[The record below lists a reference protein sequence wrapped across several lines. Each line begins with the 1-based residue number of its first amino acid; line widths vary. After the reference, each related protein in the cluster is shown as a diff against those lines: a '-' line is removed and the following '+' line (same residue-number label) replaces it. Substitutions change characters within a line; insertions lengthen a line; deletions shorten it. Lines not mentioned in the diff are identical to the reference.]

1 MHVQV
6 RLLHCDG
13 GRRVVLVSA
22 RDGERFLG
30 SALGEAG
37 DAEEAEDR
45 ARARLLA
52 RLENPGP
59 AAAVPERSPSL
70 PERVSASPTPAP
82 VKERPAPLPT
92 RTVAASEPGLPAPP
106 EAPPPAAPP
115 PATPSPAAASAPP
128 EPAPLPATPAPPAPP
143 SPVEDP
149 QDWSAELTHL
159 DQQLRRLG
167 WDREREAAY
176 LQRCFGHPSRDR
188 ITVYAD
194 LIAYLQAIETL
205 EPGCDPATAA
215 VPLRRADLL
224 EQCNLLL
231 QQLGWDGSMG
241 RSFLEKHL
249 GVSSRQQ
256 LKDADLL
263 RFNMLLEEETLL
275 AADGGP
281 AAPGLEG

>member
-1 MHVQV
+1 MQLQVQ
-6 RLLHCDG
+6 LLRCEV

-22 RDGERFLG
+22 REGERFLG

-52 RLENPGP
+52 SLQ
-59 AAAVPERSPSL
+59 SPSTL
-70 PERVSASPTPAP
+70 RAPRQAPDQPSRPSPPPAP
-82 VKERPAPLPT
+82 
-92 RTVAASEPGLPAPP
+92 EPVT
-106 EAPPPAAPP
+106 PAAPP
-115 PATPSPAAASAPP
+115 EPQNPPQQETRPESQPPP
-128 EPAPLPATPAPPAPP
+128 EPQPSAEPQPAP
-143 SPVEDP
+143 EDP

-159 DQQLRRLG
+159 DLQMRRLG
-167 WDREREAAY
+167 WDREREALY
-176 LQRCFGHPSRDR
+176 LQRSFGHPSRDR

-194 LIAYLQAIETL
+194 LIAYLQAIEVL
-205 EPGCDPATAA
+205 EPGCDPAAVA
-215 VPLRRADLL
+215 VPLRRTDLL
-224 EQCNLLL
+224 DQCNLLL
-231 QQLGWDGSMG
+231 QQLGWDGSRG

-275 AADGGP
+275 GGADGP
-281 AAPGLEG
+281 ADSGSPD

>member
-1 MHVQV
+1 MQLQV

-22 RDGERFLG
+22 REGERFLG

-52 RLENPGP
+52 NLQSTGTARLPRQAAAPAPASAPKPPTPP
-59 AAAVPERSPSL
+59 AAEVPK
-70 PERVSASPTPAP
+70 PT
-82 VKERPAPLPT
+82 PAPLPT
-92 RTVAASEPGLPAPP
+92 TE
-106 EAPPPAAPP
+106 
-115 PATPSPAAASAPP
+115 
-128 EPAPLPATPAPPAPP
+128 PLPAAEAP
-143 SPVEDP
+143 STSVSQEEDP

-159 DQQLRRLG
+159 DLQMRRLG
-167 WDREREAAY
+167 WDREREAIY
-176 LQRCFGHPSRDR
+176 LQRSFSHPSRDR

-194 LIAYLQAIETL
+194 LIAYLQAIEAL
-205 EPGCDPATAA
+205 EPGCDPATVP

-224 EQCNLLL
+224 DQCNLLL
-231 QQLGWDGSMG
+231 QQLGWDGAMG
-241 RSFLEKHL
+241 RRFLEQHL

-275 AADGGP
+275 GTADGPAGP
-281 AAPGLEG
+281 VTPG

>member
-52 RLENPGP
+52 RLQNPGP
-59 AAAVPERSPSL
+59 AATAPERA
-70 PERVSASPTPAP
+70 SASPTPAP
-82 VKERPAPLPT
+82 VKERPAPPST
-92 RTVAASEPGLPAPP
+92 RTMAVSEPRLPAPP
-106 EAPPPAAPP
+106 QAPPPAPP
-115 PATPSPAAASAPP
+115 SAVAAS
-128 EPAPLPATPAPPAPP
+128 APPAPP

-159 DQQLRRLG
+159 DLQLRRLG

-275 AADGGP
+275 AAAGGT
-281 AAPGLEG
+281 AAPGPEG

>member
-52 RLENPGP
+52 RLEGPGP
-59 AAAVPERSPSL
+59 AAAGQERAPSAPQRSP
-70 PERVSASPTPAP
+70 
-82 VKERPAPLPT
+82 
-92 RTVAASEPGLPAPP
+92 AAL
-106 EAPPPAAPP
+106 
-115 PATPSPAAASAPP
+115 TPSPAAEPPAPSPKRSVAATEPLLAATTELVPTELVPPGPAPAEPPPSPPAPP
-128 EPAPLPATPAPPAPP
+128 APAPPAPP
-143 SPVEDP
+143 SPDEDP

-159 DQQLRRLG
+159 DLQLRRLG
-167 WDREREAAY
+167 WDRDREAAY

-215 VPLRRADLL
+215 VPLRRSDLL

-263 RFNMLLEEETLL
+263 RFNMLLEEETMG
-275 AADGGP
+275 AAKGGP

>member
-52 RLENPGP
+52 RLQNPGEAP
-59 AAAVPERSPSL
+59 AAL
-70 PERVSASPTPAP
+70 AP
-82 VKERPAPLPT
+82 PPLKERPAPPAT
-92 RTVAASEPGLPAPP
+92 RSLADSVPPLPAPP
-106 EAPPPAAPP
+106 VPAPPPA
-115 PATPSPAAASAPP
+115 PASPAPASP
-128 EPAPLPATPAPPAPP
+128 E
-143 SPVEDP
+143 EDP

-159 DQQLRRLG
+159 DLQLRRLG

-205 EPGCDPATAA
+205 EPGCDPTTAA

-263 RFNMLLEEETLL
+263 RFNMLLEEETLR
-275 AADGGP
+275 AADGG
-281 AAPGLEG
+281 AAAAVLEA

>member
-22 RDGERFLG
+22 RDGDRFLG

-52 RLENPGP
+52 HLQNPGP
-59 AAAVPERSPSL
+59 TAAA
-70 PERVSASPTPAP
+70 SA
-82 VKERPAPLPT
+82 
-92 RTVAASEPGLPAPP
+92 
-106 EAPPPAAPP
+106 APPPAAPMER
-115 PATPSPAAASAPP
+115 SPAVP
-128 EPAPLPATPAPPAPP
+128 EPPLPAPVPSTAAVAPAPP
-143 SPVEDP
+143 SPAEDP

-159 DQQLRRLG
+159 DLQLRRLG
-167 WDREREAAY
+167 WDRDREAAY

-194 LIAYLQAIETL
+194 LVAYLQAIECL
-205 EPGCDPATAA
+205 EPGCDPTTAA
-215 VPLRRADLL
+215 IPLRRTDLL

-231 QQLGWDGSMG
+231 QRLGWDGTMG

-256 LKDADLL
+256 LNDTDLL
-263 RFNMLLEEETLL
+263 RFNMLLEEETLR
-275 AADGGP
+275 AAGEVG
-281 AAPGLEG
+281 AAPGPQA

>member
-45 ARARLLA
+45 ARARLLDH
-52 RLENPGP
+52 LQGPGPAPEAAGPAP
-59 AAAVPERSPSL
+59 AAAVRAPAAPT
-70 PERVSASPTPAP
+70 PPVAPDTPAP
-82 VKERPAPLPT
+82 RSV
-92 RTVAASEPGLPAPP
+92 PAPP
-106 EAPPPAAPP
+106 V
-115 PATPSPAAASAPP
+115 
-128 EPAPLPATPAPPAPP
+128 PAPPAPAAAAPTPPAPVPAPAPPAAAAPVPAPP
-143 SPVEDP
+143 SPAEDP

-159 DQQLRRLG
+159 DLQLRRLG
-167 WDREREAAY
+167 WDRDREAAY
-176 LQRCFGHPSRDR
+176 LQRCFGHRSRDR

-241 RSFLEKHL
+241 RSFLEKQM

-263 RFNMLLEEETLL
+263 RFNMLLEEETLRVT
-275 AADGGP
+275 AE
-281 AAPGLEG
+281 APVPPGQEG

>member
-1 MHVQV
+1 MQFQV
-6 RLLHCDG
+6 RLLHCEG

-52 RLENPGP
+52 SLQGTATPRPP
-59 AAAVPERSPSL
+59 RQATAPSPR
-70 PERVSASPTPAP
+70 PPSPPSP
-82 VKERPAPLPT
+82 PPSPP
-92 RTVAASEPGLPAPP
+92 SPP
-106 EAPPPAAPP
+106 EAPTPTPT
-115 PATPSPAAASAPP
+115 ATPSPTP
-128 EPAPLPATPAPPAPP
+128 EPPPSQEPPP
-143 SPVEDP
+143 SPEPSPPPSPPPAGHQEDP

-159 DQQLRRLG
+159 DLQMRRLG
-167 WDREREAAY
+167 WDRDREATY
-176 LQRCFGHPSRDR
+176 LQRSFGHPSRDR

-194 LIAYLQAIETL
+194 LMAYLQAIEAL
-205 EPGCDPATAA
+205 EPGCDPAVAA

-224 EQCNLLL
+224 EQCNQLL
-231 QQLGWDGSMG
+231 QQLGWDGAMG
-241 RSFLEKHL
+241 RRFLEQHL

-275 AADGGP
+275 RATGSMESPAEPVSADDNGP
-281 AAPGLEG
+281 SGSTGS

>member
-52 RLENPGP
+52 HLQSPGP
-59 AAAVPERSPSL
+59 DAAAPEQAPSP
-70 PERVSASPTPAP
+70 PARDPAAVTPRPAAEPPAP
-82 VKERPAPLPT
+82 PPKRS
-92 RTVAASEPGLPAPP
+92 VAASEPPLP
-106 EAPPPAAPP
+106 
-115 PATPSPAAASAPP
+115 TPP
-128 EPAPLPATPAPPAPP
+128 EPVPVPPAPAPP
-143 SPVEDP
+143 SPEEDP

-159 DQQLRRLG
+159 DLQLRRLG
-167 WDREREAAY
+167 WDRDREAAY

-231 QQLGWDGSMG
+231 QQLGWDGGMG

-263 RFNMLLEEETLL
+263 RFNMLLEEETLRDAD
-275 AADGGP
+275 AA
-281 AAPGLEG
+281 AATPGQQG

>member
-52 RLENPGP
+52 RLQNPGP
-59 AAAVPERSPSL
+59 AAAAPERSPSL

-92 RTVAASEPGLPAPP
+92 RTEAASEQELPAPP
-106 EAPPPAAPP
+106 QAPPPAAP
-115 PATPSPAAASAPP
+115 
-128 EPAPLPATPAPPAPP
+128 PPAPP

-159 DQQLRRLG
+159 DLQLRRLG

>member
-1 MHVQV
+1 MQLQV

-22 RDGERFLG
+22 REGEHFLG
-30 SALGEAG
+30 SALGEAD
-37 DAEEAEDR
+37 DAEVAEDR

-52 RLENPGP
+52 SLQSMGTPSPPRQASAPAPRPPSPP
-59 AAAVPERSPSL
+59 AAE
-70 PERVSASPTPAP
+70 AP
-82 VKERPAPLPT
+82 K
-92 RTVAASEPGLPAPP
+92 PAPP
-106 EAPPPAAPP
+106 P
-115 PATPSPAAASAPP
+115 TPTP
-128 EPAPLPATPAPPAPP
+128 EPPP
-143 SPVEDP
+143 SPEPPPTPVGQEEDP

-159 DQQLRRLG
+159 DLQMRRLG
-167 WDREREAAY
+167 WDRDREATY
-176 LQRCFGHPSRDR
+176 LQRSFGHPSRDR

-194 LIAYLQAIETL
+194 LIAYLQAIEAL
-205 EPGCDPATAA
+205 EPGCDPAAAA

-231 QQLGWDGSMG
+231 QQLGWDGAMG
-241 RSFLEKHL
+241 RGFLEKHL

-275 AADGGP
+275 RATDSLGSPAEPFSADDKGPLGSTGG
-281 AAPGLEG
+281 

>member
-52 RLENPGP
+52 RLQDPGP
-59 AAAVPERSPSL
+59 AAAA
-70 PERVSASPTPAP
+70 PERVSATFTPAP
-82 VKERPAPLPT
+82 AADTPAPPPK
-92 RTVAASEPGLPAPP
+92 RSVAASEPLLAAPP
-106 EAPPPAAPP
+106 QAAPPQAAPPTAPPPPPGP
-115 PATPSPAAASAPP
+115 PASA
-128 EPAPLPATPAPPAPP
+128 EPGYAVATPAPPAPP
-143 SPVEDP
+143 TPDEDP

-159 DQQLRRLG
+159 DLQLRRLG
-167 WDREREAAY
+167 WDRDREAAY

-194 LIAYLQAIETL
+194 LIAYLQAVETL
-205 EPGCDPATAA
+205 EPGCDPASAP
-215 VPLRRADLL
+215 VPLRRSDLL

-231 QQLGWDGSMG
+231 QQLGWDGGMG
-241 RSFLEKHL
+241 RSFLEQHL

-263 RFNMLLEEETLL
+263 RFNMLLEEETLR
-275 AADGGP
+275 AADGGA
-281 AAPGLEG
+281 AAPGPDG

>member
-52 RLENPGP
+52 RLQGPGP
-59 AAAVPERSPSL
+59 SAAAPERAPCAPERTAAAVPP
-70 PERVSASPTPAP
+70 PAP
-82 VKERPAPLPT
+82 VPERSVAAAAPSAPLP
-92 RTVAASEPGLPAPP
+92 V
-106 EAPPPAAPP
+106 
-115 PATPSPAAASAPP
+115 PAAASAPQS
-128 EPAPLPATPAPPAPP
+128 PA
-143 SPVEDP
+143 EDP

-159 DQQLRRLG
+159 DLQLRRLG
-167 WDREREAAY
+167 WDRDREAAY

-224 EQCNLLL
+224 EQCNQLL
-231 QQLGWDGSMG
+231 QQLGWDGSQG
-241 RSFLEKHL
+241 RSFLERHL

-256 LKDADLL
+256 LKDTDLL
-263 RFNMLLEEETLL
+263 RFNMLLEEEMMR
-275 AADGGP
+275 AAGEAG
-281 AAPGLEG
+281 AAPGLED

>member
-13 GRRVVLVSA
+13 GRCVVLVSA

-37 DAEEAEDR
+37 DAEAAEDR

-52 RLENPGP
+52 HLQSPGP
-59 AAAVPERSPSL
+59 AAAAAPELVPS
-70 PERVSASPTPAP
+70 AP
-82 VKERPAPLPT
+82 VQDPAVVTPRPAK
-92 RTVAASEPGLPAPP
+92 RSAAASELPL
-106 EAPPPAAPP
+106 
-115 PATPSPAAASAPP
+115 SAPP
-128 EPAPLPATPAPPAPP
+128 EPVPPAPPALAPPGATGPPAPP
-143 SPVEDP
+143 SPDEDP

-159 DQQLRRLG
+159 DLQLRRLG
-167 WDREREAAY
+167 WYREREAAY

-188 ITVYAD
+188 ITAYAD
-194 LIAYLQAIETL
+194 LMAYLQAIETL
-205 EPGCDPATAA
+205 EPGCDPATAM

-263 RFNMLLEEETLL
+263 RFNMLLEEETLG
-275 AADGGP
+275 AGGGG
-281 AAPGLEG
+281 AGAPGLED

>member
-52 RLENPGP
+52 RLQDPGP
-59 AAAVPERSPSL
+59 AAAAPERAPSL
-70 PERVSASPTPAP
+70 PERVSASPTPGPAAEP
-82 VKERPAPLPT
+82 PAPLPT
-92 RTVAASEPGLPAPP
+92 RTVAASEPGLPAP
-106 EAPPPAAPP
+106 APAAPP
-115 PATPSPAAASAPP
+115 PVPPSPAATSAPP

-149 QDWSAELTHL
+149 EDWSAELTHL
-159 DQQLRRLG
+159 DLQLRRLG

-205 EPGCDPATAA
+205 EPGCDPATAS

>member
-22 RDGERFLG
+22 RDGDRFLG

-45 ARARLLA
+45 ARRRLLA
-52 RLENPGP
+52 HLQSLGT
-59 AAAVPERSPSL
+59 AAAL
-70 PERVSASPTPAP
+70 TTPP
-82 VKERPAPLPT
+82 VQ
-92 RTVAASEPGLPAPP
+92 EPPAPP
-106 EAPPPAAPP
+106 PKRSVAAP
-115 PATPSPAAASAPP
+115 
-128 EPAPLPATPAPPAPP
+128 EPTLPVPLPAPP
-143 SPVEDP
+143 SPPARPAATAAPPAPAPEAASPAPPSPDEDP

-159 DQQLRRLG
+159 DLQLRRLG
-167 WDREREAAY
+167 WDRDREAAY

-205 EPGCDPATAA
+205 EPGCDPATAV
-215 VPLRRADLL
+215 VPLRRSDLL

-231 QQLGWDGSMG
+231 QQLGWDGGMG

-263 RFNMLLEEETLL
+263 RFNMLLEEETLR
-275 AADGGP
+275 AGDGGA

>member
-1 MHVQV
+1 MQLQVQ
-6 RLLHCDG
+6 LLRCEG

-22 RDGERFLG
+22 REGERFLG

-52 RLENPGP
+52 SLQSTSPPRPPRQAP
-59 AAAVPERSPSL
+59 AQPSRPSP
-70 PERVSASPTPAP
+70 PPAP
-82 VKERPAPLPT
+82 EPAT
-92 RTVAASEPGLPAPP
+92 
-106 EAPPPAAPP
+106 PAAPP
-115 PATPSPAAASAPP
+115 EPQPLPQQETSLQPEPPSEPQPSPEPQ
-128 EPAPLPATPAPPAPP
+128 PAP
-143 SPVEDP
+143 EDP

-159 DQQLRRLG
+159 DLQMRRLG
-167 WDREREAAY
+167 WDRDREALY
-176 LQRCFGHPSRDR
+176 LQRSFGHPSRDR

-194 LIAYLQAIETL
+194 LIAYLQAIEVL

-224 EQCNLLL
+224 DQCNLLL
-231 QQLGWDGSMG
+231 QQLGWDGSRG
-241 RSFLEKHL
+241 RGFLEKHL

-275 AADGGP
+275 GGANGP
-281 AAPGLEG
+281 ADSGAPD

>member
-45 ARARLLA
+45 ARARLLD
-52 RLENPGP
+52 RLQNPGP
-59 AAAVPERSPSL
+59 AAAAPERSPSVA
-70 PERVSASPTPAP
+70 ERAPASLTPAP
-82 VKERPAPLPT
+82 VKERPAPRPT
-92 RTVAASEPGLPAPP
+92 ASVAASEPGLPAL
-106 EAPPPAAPP
+106 
-115 PATPSPAAASAPP
+115 P
-128 EPAPLPATPAPPAPP
+128 EPAPLSATPASPAPPAPP

-159 DQQLRRLG
+159 DLQLRRLG

-205 EPGCDPATAA
+205 EPGCDPATAS

-263 RFNMLLEEETLL
+263 RFNMLLEEETLR

-281 AAPGLEG
+281 AAPGPEG